1 LAALLVR
8 ASVLA
13 YPSLYEGFG
22 FPPLQAMQAG
32 VPVVATRAGSLPEV
46 LGDAARLVEPGDHD
60 GLVEALAR
68 CLGDESERDRL
79 IAAGTA
85 WSARYSW
92 ERCGEGLETLY
103 RDAAAG
109 RG

>member
-1 LAALLVR
+1 
-8 ASVLA
+8 
-13 YPSLYEGFG
+13 
-22 FPPLQAMQAG
+22 M
-32 VPVVATRAGSLPEV
+32 
-46 LGDAARLVEPGDHD
+46 LGDAAVLVEPGDHD

-68 CLGDESERDRL
+68 CLVDVAERHRL

-103 RDAAAG
+103 RDAADS

>member
-1 LAALLVR
+1 
-8 ASVLA
+8 
-13 YPSLYEGFG
+13 
-22 FPPLQAMQAG
+22 
-32 VPVVATRAGSLPEV
+32 VVATSAGSLPEV

-60 GLVEALAR
+60 GLVEALEG
-68 CLGDESERDRL
+68 CLVDEAERQRL

-92 ERCGEGLETLY
+92 ERCGDGLEELY
-103 RDAAAG
+103 RDAADS